1 VELNEFQVLKRQ
13 ASTSNHSVT
22 VTSASVSR
30 GSAEVSTTVTLQ
42 ANNQIR
48 DLKHFSIYNYTYTS
62 GQNNVVGSESVN
74 GTVFEAHSHNTTAFT
89 VLHNEIH
96 SEVLDEES
104 AVVLQGLTHHSVQ
117 EGVTSTIS
125 SGAATNGLT
134 SLTEVQALTTECTL
148 VNGAISVTR
157 EGDTKVFQFNNC
169 SRGFTTHVLNSVL
182 VCILVSINALECLR
196 DTYLIS
202 QPITTLD
209 SVIRV
214 PAPVVI
220 AHVTQSSINTTLSSP
235 R

>member
-1 VELNEFQVLKRQ
+1 M
-13 ASTSNHSVT
+13 
-22 VTSASVSR
+22 
-30 GSAEVSTTVTLQ
+30 
-42 ANNQIR
+42 
-48 DLKHFSIYNYTYTS
+48 
-62 GQNNVVGSESVN
+62 VGSESVN
-74 GTVFEAHSHNTTAFT
+74 GTVFEAHSHNATAFT

-134 SLTEVQALTTECTL
+134 SLTEVQALTTESTL

-169 SRGFTTHVLNSVL
+169 CRGFTAHVLNSVL
-182 VCILVSINALECLR
+182 VRILVSINALECLR

-202 QPITTLD
+202 QPIATLD
-209 SVIRV
+209 GVIRV

-220 AHVTQSSINTTLSSP
+220 AHVAQSSINTTLSSP